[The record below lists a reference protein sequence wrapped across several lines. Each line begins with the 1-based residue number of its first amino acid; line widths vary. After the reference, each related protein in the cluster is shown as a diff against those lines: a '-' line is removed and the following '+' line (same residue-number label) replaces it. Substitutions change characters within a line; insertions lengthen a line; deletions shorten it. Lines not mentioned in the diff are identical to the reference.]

1 MDQRNRFGFRI
12 GERKNTMKI
21 LAIGAHLDDIE
32 IACGGT
38 LAKAVEAGHEV
49 KVLIMSKSGYTNKEG
64 KVQRS
69 DEVAVL
75 EGMNALHTLGIQ
87 DIEVLDFPTK
97 DIPFCSDVV
106 NAIDVRMSAYN
117 PDMIFTHHPFDT
129 HQAHE
134 GVSKATIAA
143 ARRKNTVFFYE
154 PITPSG
160 RSYVAFKPHLYVD
173 IESTIEKKI
182 ASLKCHVSEYNKFGA
197 EDWVEGVRCRCGFRG
212 YEIGKKFAESFEILR
227 MEMNFDENT
236 RL

>member
-1 MDQRNRFGFRI
+1 MR
-12 GERKNTMKI
+12 I

-38 LAKAVEAGHEV
+38 LAKATQAGHTV
-49 KVLIMSKSGYTNKEG
+49 KVLIMSKSGYTNNDG
-64 KVQRS
+64 KIQRS
-69 DEVAVL
+69 DELAVK
-75 EGMNALHTLGIQ
+75 EGVNALHTLGIEE
-87 DIEVLDFPTK
+87 IEILEFPTK

-106 NAIDVRMSAYN
+106 HEIDIVIANYD
-117 PDMIFTHHPFDT
+117 PDIIFTHHPFDT

-173 IESTIEKKI
+173 IEATIEKKI
-182 ASLKCHVSEYNKFGA
+182 ESLKCHTSEYNKFGA
-197 EDWVEGVRCRCGFRG
+197 EDWIEGVRCRSGFRG
-212 YEIGKKFAESFEILR
+212 YEIGKKFAEAFEILR
-227 MEMNFDENT
+227 LEMSFDKLCN
-236 RL
+236 LM